1 MSATQRAVAPT
12 REPEIIAGLKNIV
25 SEMAG
30 IRAEDIDVDAT
41 FIEMGAESLFL
52 MQASSAITEKF
63 GVRIPFRSL
72 MEEYPTLR
80 TLAAHIDQKMPVA
93 APVEVVQPPPAPE
106 PPQPV
111 VQQVAVAQAPPTP
124 IVSNGSIEQIMAQ
137 QLQIMAQQLE
147 VMRARQSRAT
157 TAPVQP
163 ATPPPAKTEEQ
174 PYVPYRKISK
184 PGTSS
189 LTEQQQQHLND
200 LIERVNR
207 KTEKSKSLT
216 QEYRPYFADS
226 REVAGFRSLWKEMQ
240 YLIIVDQAIGSKIW
254 DVDGNEY
261 LDITMGFGSLLFGHS
276 PDFVVDALQK
286 SVAHGMQLGPQ
297 SHLAGQVAKLLCE
310 LTGTERATFCNSGTE
325 AVMTALRLAR
335 TVSGRT
341 KIAMFTGSYHGSFDG
356 TLARAERGADGK
368 LRAVPLAPGVPPS
381 MIEDVMILTY
391 GAPESLEEIRQ
402 HAGELAAVLVEPL
415 QSRRPDNRPSEFLQ
429 EVRRVTEQSGTVLIF
444 DEVVSGFRLHPGGAQ
459 VLFNIQA
466 DLVTYGK
473 AAGAGM
479 PIGIIAGKKKFM
491 DPIDGGMWQYGDASY
506 PRSETT
512 FFVGTFFKHP
522 MVMAA
527 AWAALNHIKNCGPQL
542 QERLNA
548 KTQYLAETLNRY
560 FKQEQAPISI
570 THCGSLFRFANR
582 NEFTFMDLFF
592 YHLLE
597 KGIYVWEGRNCFI
610 STAHTDEDVEFL
622 ISKVKETVSEL
633 RAGGFLGD
641 RPAMELTPI
650 QHWFFEQKLA
660 EPNHFNMSAMV
671 KMGAGVQVE
680 TLRQSWAA
688 VLRHHD
694 ALRQWPGSDLEVV
707 DLSDVSTADLRHAI
721 ENVAAHSQRTLNL
734 ERGPMLRAVYMELG
748 GERGARLLLVL
759 HHLLVDITSWRII
772 FEDLETAYKQL
783 ANNEPVQLRAT
794 SSYQQWAAQLKAYA
808 SSEALR
814 QELPYWTDER
824 RLQVKPLP
832 VDERGANLESTTHH
846 VASKLSKEL
855 TESLLRDVPRAYNMQ
870 ISDVLL
876 AALAGAYQHWSGE
889 RLLLVDVEG
898 HGREAL
904 FADVDLTRTVGWF
917 TSIYPLLLELPV
929 GNDLKSFREQ
939 IRRVRNGGIGYSVLR
954 YLSNA
959 LPAQPRAEISFNYLG
974 RHGGHEPTTSEVRD
988 AGLFQT
994 ASEQTGPTRSENNER
1009 RYKLQLNSSVVGGE
1023 LQVSWEYS
1031 TAIHREET
1039 VTQLAAEYLRELE
1052 RLIRAATNKQ
1062 KRLTPITSAQRELW
1076 ILAQMGD
1083 DSSRAYNESMT
1094 LDLRGPLNTQAL
1106 KQGIQEL
1113 VNRHEALR
1121 TTFTPDGEHQQISDA
1136 ETVNIPLIDLSEAQ
1150 LAQWLDREVRKTF
1163 TLDQWPLVRFSLLK
1177 LAPEH
1182 HQLVITYHHIIAD
1195 GWSMGIML
1203 RELSTLYAAMCQGVS
1218 CTLPQPTQ
1226 SSEYAEWQAE
1236 QQQEPEMDAAEAYW
1250 LGQFAGSIP
1259 FLELPFDRPRP
1270 AGWSFAGARAHAQL
1284 SLSLLNDLKKLATQQ
1299 RSTLFTVL
1307 IASFSALLHRISGQD
1322 DLVIGVP
1329 TAGQT
1334 LMASESLV
1342 GYCVNLLPVR
1352 NRLEGNPSF
1361 VDYLAVVRRNLAD
1374 AFDHQRYPYDKL
1386 TRKLGL
1392 SRDPGHPPLVSVT
1405 FNLDHYRK
1413 GSLKFFGLEA
1423 DLLANHNGSTKFD
1436 LSLNP
1441 IETGEGI
1448 QIDCDYST
1456 DLFNRERIE
1465 RLLSHYETML
1475 AAIVRTPSLPV
1486 LQLPLLDAREQ
1497 QQILVGWNHLDHE
1510 AHYQPE
1516 LVHRLFAQ
1524 QVEQRPEQVAL
1535 EFGDERV
1542 SYRELNERSNRL
1554 GRYLRELG
1562 VGPEV
1567 IVGLCVERS
1576 VEMVVAVLGVLKAG
1590 GAYLPLDPAYPLER
1604 LSLMLEETAVP
1615 LLLTQERL
1623 RGRLPREIAATVIT
1637 LDRDW
1642 AEQESEYD
1650 GENLAGEVSVE
1661 NLAYVIYTSGST
1673 GRPKGVCVTHYGVKN
1688 LAQMQRHEFGL
1699 SRADRVMQFASL
1711 SFDASVWE
1719 MFGTLSTGA
1728 TLCLPDP
1735 KSAWVT
1741 EMERQA
1747 INVVLVP
1754 PSLLAATEPQ
1764 TIGQLRSLI
1773 VGGEACSRK
1782 VALAWSDRAP
1792 QMVNAYGPTEATVA
1806 VSISRDMRK
1815 ELEESD
1821 EREPSIGR
1829 VIENTDLYIVDEQMQ
1844 PQPVGVIGELLIGGV
1859 GLARGY
1865 WQRPELTAEKFVPHP
1880 FSEQAGARLYRTGDM
1895 ARYLADG
1902 RVEFLGRSDQQVKVR
1917 GYRIELGEI
1926 EAVLRSQSGVQD
1938 AVVIVREKRL
1948 VGYVVRAGEAISMS
1962 AWRSRLSEQL
1972 PEYMIPAV
1980 IVELLEL
1987 PLTSNGKVD
1996 RKALPDPGGTRP
2008 ELQARYEGP
2017 RNEVE
2022 AELCRIWAAVLGL
2035 ERVGIYDNFFELGG
2049 DSILSIQIVARANQ
2063 KGLRLMPRQVFEQRT
2078 VAALAKMVDTTAVIE
2093 NEQGEVSGEQRLTP
2107 IQQWFFAQSLAEP
2120 HHFNQSV
2127 LVSVR
2132 RRLQPELLKA
2142 AVEMLLRQ
2150 HDALRLR
2157 FSPNGEAHYA
2167 AVSSEAPLTV
2177 HDLSAMEEPRG
2188 EIERLAAEAQASLDL
2203 SAGPLLRVHYYDLGA
2218 ERDGRL
2224 LLVVHHLAVDIV
2236 SWGMLLEDLQR
2247 GYEQSQL
2254 PAKTTS
2260 YQQWGE
2266 ALQEYAHSEQLLAQT
2281 DYWTSAERDDIK
2293 PLPVDGSGA
2302 HLEAAARE
2310 VTVRLGR
2317 EETQWLL
2324 TEVPKATRAQVHE
2337 VLLLALAAS
2346 LSQWNGAERVLID
2359 VESHGREETIG
2370 AVDLTRTVGWFTV
2383 IYPLVVR
2390 LGEGSWSE
2398 KLRRVK
2404 EQQRQAPQGG
2414 IGYGVLRYLS
2424 GVEQLSRQ
2432 PQAEVSFN
2440 YTGRGEVERSAGEGA
2455 LVGPA
2460 TEDRGANSSPRNRRS
2475 HMLEVN
2481 AGVGGGELQ
2490 VHWSYSE
2497 GVHRHETIEQ
2507 VAGQMLRVVQEL
2519 IQETRQST
2527 NPHFSTADFSEFG
2540 WNQTDLD
2547 AITDAIKNANANI

>member
-1 MSATQRAVAPT
+1 MSATQRAVAPA
-12 REPEIIAGLKNIV
+12 REPEIIAALKNIV

-80 TLAAHIDQKMPVA
+80 ALAAHIDQKMPA
-93 APVEVVQPPPAPE
+93 TTPVEVVQPSPAPE
-106 PPQPV
+106 PLSV
-111 VQQVAVAQAPPTP
+111 VQQVAVAQAPV
-124 IVSNGSIEQIMAQ
+124 VSNGSIEQIMAQ

-147 VMRARQSRAT
+147 VMRARQGRTT
-157 TAPVQP
+157 TAPVATQP
-163 ATPPPAKTEEQ
+163 AVPPAKTEEQ
-174 PYVPYRKISK
+174 AFVPYRKISR
-184 PGTSS
+184 PGTSN
-189 LTEQQQQHLND
+189 LTGQQQQHLND
-200 LIERVNR
+200 LIERVNQ
-207 KTEKSKSLT
+207 KTQKSKSLT

-381 MIEDVMILTY
+381 MIEDVMILAY
-391 GAPESLEEIRQ
+391 GAPESLEEIRA

-429 EVRRVTEQSGTVLIF
+429 EVRRITEQSGTVLIF

-491 DPIDGGMWQYGDASY
+491 DPIDGGMWQYGDTSY

-527 AWAALNHIKNCGPQL
+527 AWAALNHIKDSGPQL

-548 KTQYLAETLNRY
+548 KTQYFAETLNSY
-560 FKQEQAPISI
+560 FKQEQVPISI

-582 NEFTFMDLFF
+582 NEFTYMDLFF

-597 KGIYVWEGRNCFI
+597 KGIYVWEGRNCFL

-633 RAGGFLGD
+633 RAGGFLAG
-641 RPAMELTPI
+641 AQVELTPI
-650 QHWFFEQKLA
+650 QHWFLEQKLA
-660 EPNHFNMSAMV
+660 EPNHFNMAAMV
-671 KMGAGVQVE
+671 KMGADVQVE
-680 TLRQSWAA
+680 TLRQSWDA

-694 ALRQWPGSDLEVV
+694 ALRQWSSLEVV
-707 DLSDVSTADLRHAI
+707 DLSDVLTADLRHAI
-721 ENVAAHSQRTLNL
+721 ENVAARSQRTLDL
-734 ERGPMLRAVYMELG
+734 DHGPRLRAVYMDLG
-748 GERGARLLLVL
+748 GERGARLLLVI
-759 HHLLVDITSWRII
+759 HHLLVDITSWRIL
-772 FEDLETAYKQL
+772 FEDLQTAYKQL

-794 SSYQQWAAQLKAYA
+794 TSYQQWAAKLKAYA
-808 SSEALR
+808 ASEALQ
-814 QELPYWTDER
+814 QEVAYWTDER
-824 RLQVKPLP
+824 RLKVKPLP
-832 VDERGANLESTTHH
+832 ADEHGANLESTTQH
-846 VASKLSKEL
+846 VANKLSKEL
-855 TESLLRDVPRAYNMQ
+855 TEALLRDVPRAYNMQ

-876 AALAGAYQHWSGE
+876 AALAGAYQRWSGE

-917 TSIYPLLLELPV
+917 TSIYPLLLELPP
-929 GNDLKSFREQ
+929 GSDYGERLTSIREQ
-939 IRRVRNGGIGYSVLR
+939 VRRVKHGGIGYGVLR
-954 YLSNA
+954 YLTANEELA
-959 LPAQPRAEISFNYLG
+959 AQPRAEISFNYLG
-974 RHGGHEPTTSEVRD
+974 RHEPATGEVKGG
-988 AGLFQT
+988 GLFQP
-994 ASEQTGPTRSENNER
+994 ASEQIGPTRSENNER

-1023 LQVSWEYS
+1023 LQVAWEYS
-1031 TAIHREET
+1031 TAIHRDET
-1039 VTQLAAEYLRELE
+1039 MTQLATEYLRELE
-1052 RLIRAATNKQ
+1052 QLINSATNKE

-1106 KQGIQEL
+1106 QQGIQEL

-1121 TTFTPDGEHQQISDA
+1121 TTFTPDGEHQQISAA
-1136 ETVNIPLIDLSEAQ
+1136 ETVSIPLIDLSEAQ

-1177 LAPEH
+1177 LDPEH

-1203 RELSTLYAAMCQGVS
+1203 RELSTLYAATCQGVS
-1218 CTLPQPTQ
+1218 STLPQPTQ

-1250 LGQFAGSIP
+1250 LGQFADSIP
-1259 FLELPFDRPRP
+1259 FIELPFDRPRP

-1284 SLSLLNDLKKLATQQ
+1284 SLPLLNDLKKLATQQ

-1352 NRLEGNPSF
+1352 NKLDGNPSF
-1361 VDYLAVVRRNLAD
+1361 ADYLAAVRRNLAD

-1448 QIDCDYST
+1448 QIDCDYNT
-1456 DLFNRERIE
+1456 DLFNRETIE

-1475 AAIVRTPSLPV
+1475 AAIVRTPSLPIS
-1486 LQLPLLDAREQ
+1486 QLPLLNARER
-1497 QQILVGWNHLDHE
+1497 QQILVEWNHRETD
-1510 AHYQPE
+1510 YQPE
-1516 LVHRLFAQ
+1516 CVHRLFEQ
-1524 QVEQRPEQVAL
+1524 QVEQRPEQAAL
-1535 EFGDERV
+1535 EFGNERV
-1542 SYRELNERSNRL
+1542 SYRELNERANRL

-1590 GAYLPLDPAYPLER
+1590 GAYLPLDPAYPIER
-1604 LSLMLEETAVP
+1604 LSFMLEETAVP
-1615 LLLTQERL
+1615 LLLTEERL
-1623 RGRLPREIAATVIT
+1623 RGRLPREIVATVIT

-1650 GENLAGEVSVE
+1650 GENFASEVSVE

-1673 GRPKGVCVTHYGVKN
+1673 GRPKGVCVTHYGVRN
-1688 LAQMQRHEFGL
+1688 LAQMQQHEFGL
-1699 SRADRVMQFASL
+1699 SSADRVMQFASL

-1735 KSAWVT
+1735 KAPWVT

-1754 PSLLAATEPQ
+1754 PSLLAATESQ

-1782 VALAWSDRAP
+1782 VAMAWSDKAP
-1792 QMVNAYGPTEATVA
+1792 QMANAYGPTEATVA
-1806 VSISRDMRK
+1806 VSVSRDMRK

-1829 VIENTDLYIVDEQMQ
+1829 VIENTELYIVDEQMQ
-1844 PQPVGVIGELLIGGV
+1844 PAPVGVIGELLIGGV

-1865 WQRPELTAEKFVPHP
+1865 WRRPELTAEKFVPHS

-1926 EAVLRSQSGVQD
+1926 EAVLRSQAGVQD

-1948 VGYVVRAGEAISMS
+1948 VGYVVRAGEAITISE
-1962 AWRSRLSEQL
+1962 WRSRLSEQL

-1980 IVELLEL
+1980 IVELQEL
-1987 PLTSNGKVD
+1987 PLTANGKVD
-1996 RKALPDPGGTRP
+1996 RKALPDPDGTRP
-2008 ELQARYEGP
+2008 ELETSYEAP

-2078 VAALAKMVDTTAVIE
+2078 VAALARMVDTSAVIE

-2107 IQQWFFAQSLAEP
+2107 IQRWFFAQRLAEP

-2142 AVEMLLRQ
+2142 AVEALLRQ

-2177 HDLSAMEEPRG
+2177 HDFSEVAEPGG

-2236 SWGMLLEDLQR
+2236 SWGTLLEDLQHC
-2247 GYEQSQL
+2247 YEQSQL

-2266 ALQEYAHSEQLLAQT
+2266 ALQEYAHSEQLAAQL

-2293 PLPVDGSGA
+2293 PLPVDGSGT

-2324 TEVPKATRAQVHE
+2324 TEVPKMTRAQVHE

-2383 IYPLVVR
+2383 IYPLVVAP
-2390 LGEGSWSE
+2390 GEGSWSE

-2404 EQQRQAPQGG
+2404 EQQRQVPQGG

-2432 PQAEVSFN
+2432 PQAQVSFN

-2460 TEDRGANSSPRNRRS
+2460 TENRGANSSPRNSRS

-2507 VAGQMLRVVQEL
+2507 VAQQMLRVVQEL
-2519 IQETRQST
+2519 IQETQQST

-2547 AITDAIKNANANI
+2547 AITDAIQNANI